1 MKAMINGLLY
11 IAMIVILTVV
21 GSTTYGWIGALAGFA
36 LGTVLLCIIKRASL
50 LFFIG
55 QAQYNPNSKE
65 GNKAAFGWMQKA
77 YNTTKLAPSYA
88 LIYAYMMI
96 RDGMLSE
103 AELIL
108 NKVTFLNR
116 KTLSK
121 EDMMNAR
128 LNKAIIKWKQN
139 DLREAIDILEDIYDE
154 GLRTTNLYG
163 TLGYFY
169 LLDNNIAKAL
179 EFNQEGHEYNS
190 DNMIIEDNL
199 GASYIA
205 NSELDKA
212 EEVYAKLF
220 ARNPQFIEPYY
231 NYGMLMEKL
240 CNYDTAREYY
250 EKALKLPEKYLSTV
264 THAQIEDAIENL
276 GILPSEKAQIKANQ
290 EEAEQ
295 AVQASREGTTQLQSD
310 AQLMQYADIET
321 AKISAKDIQETETEQ
336 SQSVLNDAKEEQKE
350 QAE

>member
-1 MKAMINGLLY
+1 MKGIINGLLF
-11 IAMIVILTVV
+11 IAMIAVLTVI
-21 GSTTYGWIGALAGFA
+21 GGTTYGWIGGLGGFLAGV
-36 LGTVLLCIIKRASL
+36 LLLCIIKRAT
-50 LFFIG
+50 LFFLIG
-55 QAQYNPNSKE
+55 QSKYKPTSKN
-65 GNKAAFGWMQKA
+65 GNKAAYRWMQKA
-77 YNTTKLAPSYA
+77 YNTTKLAPSFA
-88 LIYAYMMI
+88 LMYAYMMI
-96 RDGMLSE
+96 RDGKLSE

-121 EDMMNAR
+121 EDLMTAN
-128 LNKAIIKWKQN
+128 LNMAIIKWKQDN
-139 DLREAIDILEDIYDE
+139 LSEAIDILEDIYDQ

-169 LLDNNIAKAL
+169 LLDNNIAKAV
-179 EFNQEGHEYNS
+179 EFNKEGHEYNS

-212 EEVYAKLF
+212 EEVYTKLF
-220 ARNPQFIEPYY
+220 THNPQFIEPYY

-250 EKALKLPEKYLSTV
+250 EKALAIPEKYLSTV
-264 THAQIEDAIENL
+264 THAQIEEAIANI
-276 GILPSEKAQIKANQ
+276 GILPSEKAEMEAASENVTEGEIAQDGEAVSEKEIDIEAVREVEAAVQ
-290 EEAEQ
+290 AEEIISDDASAQEAVQSADEEAE
-295 AVQASREGTTQLQSD
+295 
-310 AQLMQYADIET
+310 
-321 AKISAKDIQETETEQ
+321 
-336 SQSVLNDAKEEQKE
+336 EEK